1 MMRGSVDNLVLPDST
16 DPIGWPETQMM
27 AVTLRAG
34 RRISWE
40 RWTVVVAFVFSLV
53 LAAVVGTTLAGAP
66 ESAASTPVTVPSTP
80 VGTQLKWLLSI
91 TALPLSTSEIDA
103 HFDAAFLA
111 QVSPAQLNAALSTLS
126 EAGSLELLGLSHLGP
141 TSLTALVSF
150 GTTAA
155 YDATLGVDDSGLI
168 DTLLFRPALGAAPT
182 TWAGIDRHL
191 SAIAP
196 GVSFLAARLKSNGTC
211 TAIHSVDP
219 STPRPLGSMFKLF
232 VLGAL
237 ANAIRAHTVS
247 WTQEVTV
254 TAAVKVGGSGTLQN
268 EPNGTTLT
276 VAQVALDMI
285 SQSDNTGADLLIG
298 LLGRAA
304 VEAQVRKWS
313 AHAAL
318 DNPFLT
324 VSELFALHYAHFPA
338 MAAHYLALKPEA
350 RAAYLSAT
358 VDKVPSS
365 DEITTAAPRDINT
378 IEWFASPD
386 DLCRAFSGVRTLQS
400 EPGLG
405 PLGTILSTNNG
416 GIGLSS
422 TTWPTIWFK
431 GGSESGVLTLGYLAR
446 DDRGHVYVVIAL
458 TENPARPLSP
468 TATDQLVQVV
478 VGAFGILH

>member
-1 MMRGSVDNLVLPDST
+1 VEYLVVPDIT
-16 DPIGWPETQMM
+16 DPIGWPNTQMK
-27 AVTLRAG
+27 VVPLRVG
-34 RRISWE
+34 RRITWG
-40 RWTVVVAFVFSLV
+40 RWAVVMTSVFSLV
-53 LAAVVGTTLAGAP
+53 LVAVGTTLAGAP
-66 ESAASTPVTVPSTP
+66 ESAASTLVTVPSTP
-80 VGTQLKWLLSI
+80 VGGQLQWLLSI
-91 TALPLSTSEIDA
+91 NALPLSTSEISG

-111 QVSPAQLNAALSTLS
+111 QISPAQLNEALSTLS
-126 EAGSLELLGLSHLGP
+126 EAGSLQLLGLSHPGP

-150 GTTAA
+150 GTTA
-155 YDATLGVDDSGLI
+155 YNATLGVDDSGLI

-182 TWAGIDRHL
+182 TWAGINRQL

-196 GVSFLAARLKSNGTC
+196 GVGFLAARVNSNGTC
-211 TAIHSVDP
+211 TTAHSIDP

-237 ANAIRAHTVS
+237 ANAIRAHRVS

-268 EPNGTTLT
+268 VPDGTTMT
-276 VAQVALDMI
+276 VEQVALDMI

-313 AHAAL
+313 VHSAL
-318 DNPFLT
+318 DYPFLT
-324 VSELFALHYAHFPA
+324 VRELFTLHYAHFPT
-338 MAAHYLALKPEA
+338 MAAHYLALKPKA
-350 RAAYLSAT
+350 RVAYLSST

-365 DEITTAAPRDINT
+365 DEIATTAPRDINNV
-378 IEWFASPD
+378 EWFASPD
-386 DLCRAFSGVRTLQS
+386 DLCRAFSGLTTLQG

-446 DDRGHVYVVIAL
+446 DDQGHDYVVIAL
-458 TENPARPLSP
+458 TENPARPLGP

-478 VGAFGILH
+478 SGAFGILH

>member
-1 MMRGSVDNLVLPDST
+1 VGNLVVPDIT
-16 DPIGWPETQMM
+16 DPIGWSETPMM
-27 AVTLRAG
+27 AVTQRAS
-34 RRISWE
+34 RRISWG
-40 RWTVVVAFVFSLV
+40 RWTAVVASVVSLV
-53 LAAVVGTTLAGAP
+53 LAAMVGTTLAGAT

-80 VGTQLKWLLSI
+80 VGAQLQWLLSI
-91 TALPLSTSEIDA
+91 TALPLSTSEISA

-126 EAGSLELLGLSHLGP
+126 ETGSLELLGLSHPGP

-150 GTTAA
+150 GTTA

-182 TWAGIDRHL
+182 TWTGIDRQL

-196 GVSFLAARLKSNGTC
+196 GVSFLAARLNPDGTC
-211 TAIHSVDP
+211 TAVHSVDP

-254 TAAVKVGGSGTLQN
+254 TAALKVGGSGTLQN
-268 EPNGTTLT
+268 EPDGTTLT
-276 VAQVALDMI
+276 VEQVALDMI

-313 AHAAL
+313 ARPGL

-324 VSELFALHYAHFPA
+324 VSELFALHYAHFPT
-338 MAAHYLALKPEA
+338 MAAHYLALKPKA
-350 RAAYLSAT
+350 RAAYLSST

-365 DEITTAAPRDINT
+365 DEITATAPRDINT

-386 DLCRAFSGVRTLQS
+386 DVCRAFSGLRALQS

-446 DDRGHVYVVIAL
+446 DDQGHTYVVIAL
-458 TENPARPLSP
+458 TENPARPLGP

>member
-1 MMRGSVDNLVLPDST
+1 MVLPRDATNRRREETGSG
-16 DPIGWPETQMM
+16 DLVGWPETQLI
-27 AVTLRAG
+27 AVTPRAG
-34 RRISWE
+34 RRIRRG
-40 RWTVVVAFVFSLV
+40 RWTVVVAAVVSLV
-53 LAAVVGTTLAGAP
+53 LVGTTLARSP
-66 ESAASTPVTVPSTP
+66 ESAASTPVTVPSSP
-80 VGTQLKWLLSI
+80 VGAQLTWLLSI
-91 TALPLSTSEIDA
+91 TALPLSTSEISG
-103 HFDAAFLA
+103 HFDATFLT
-111 QVSPAQLNAALSTLS
+111 QISPAQLNAALSTLS
-126 EAGSLELLGLSHLGP
+126 ETGSLKLLGLSHLGP
-141 TSLTALVSF
+141 TSLMALVSF
-150 GTTAA
+150 GTTA

-182 TWAGIDRHL
+182 TWTGIDRKL

-196 GVSFLAARLKSNGTC
+196 GVSFLAARLKPDGTC
-211 TAIHSVDP
+211 TAVHSVE
-219 STPRPLGSMFKLF
+219 SSMPRPLGSMFKLF

-254 TAAVKVGGSGTLQN
+254 TAALNVGGSGTLQN
-268 EPNGTTLT
+268 EPDGTSLT
-276 VAQVALDMI
+276 VEQVALDMI
-285 SQSDNTGADLLIG
+285 SESDNTGADILIG
-298 LLGRAA
+298 LLGRSA

-313 AHAAL
+313 AHPAL

-338 MAAHYLALKPEA
+338 MAAHYVALKPKA
-350 RAAYLSAT
+350 RAAYLSST

-365 DEITTAAPRDINT
+365 DEIAATAPRDINT
-378 IEWFASPD
+378 VEWFASPD
-386 DLCRAFSGVRTLQS
+386 DLCRAFGGLRALQS

-446 DDRGHVYVVIAL
+446 DEQGHTYVVIAL
-458 TENPARPLSP
+458 TENPARSLGP

>member
-1 MMRGSVDNLVLPDST
+1 VENLVVPDIT
-16 DPIGWPETQMM
+16 DPIGWSETPIM
-27 AVTLRAG
+27 AVTQRASG
-34 RRISWE
+34 PTSWG
-40 RWTVVVAFVFSLV
+40 RWTAVVASVVSLV
-53 LAAVVGTTLAGAP
+53 LAAVVGTALAAP
-66 ESAASTPVTVPSTP
+66 ESAASTSVAVPSTP

-91 TALPLSTSEIDA
+91 TALPLSTSEISA

-111 QVSPAQLNAALSTLS
+111 QISPAQLNVALSTLS
-126 EAGSLELLGLSHLGP
+126 ESGSLELLGLSHPGP

-150 GTTAA
+150 GTTA
-155 YDATLGVDDSGLI
+155 YNATLGVDDSGLI

-182 TWAGIDRHL
+182 TWAGIDRQL

-196 GVSFLAARLKSNGTC
+196 GVGFLAARLNSNGTC
-211 TAIHSVDP
+211 TTAHSVDP

-254 TAAVKVGGSGTLQN
+254 TAALKVGGSGTLQSV
-268 EPNGTTLT
+268 PDGTTLT
-276 VAQVALDMI
+276 VEQVALDMI

-313 AHAAL
+313 AHPAL
-318 DNPFLT
+318 DFPFLT

-338 MAAHYLALKPEA
+338 MAAHYLALKPKA
-350 RAAYLSAT
+350 RPAYLSST

-365 DEITTAAPRDINT
+365 DEIAATAPRDINT
-378 IEWFASPD
+378 VEWFASPD
-386 DLCRAFSGVRTLQS
+386 DLCRVFSGLTALQS

-446 DDRGHVYVVIAL
+446 DDQGHTYVVIAL
-458 TENPARPLSP
+458 TDNPARPLGP